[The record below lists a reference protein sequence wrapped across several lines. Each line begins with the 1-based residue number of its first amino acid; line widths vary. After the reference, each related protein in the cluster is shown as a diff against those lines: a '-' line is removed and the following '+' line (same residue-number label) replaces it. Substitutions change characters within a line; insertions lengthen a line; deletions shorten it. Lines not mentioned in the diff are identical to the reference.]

1 MPSRKSYS
9 GDYNSEG
16 GKNKSRQNKSR
27 KMRGGLSGKDR
38 NGVLY
43 NDQFGNP
50 RPTMRTPDGYIIVR
64 R

>member
-1 MPSRKSYS
+1 MDSKL
-9 GDYNSEG
+9 NQG
-16 GKNKSRQNKSR
+16 GKNKSRKNKSR